1 MRARPG
7 CAARTARASG
17 AASPAGRSRRASRR
31 RATSGCARTSPKGS
45 APTRLCIGCCASR
58 TRCSISVRGLQAV
71 DPSLGS
77 VWLFEDITRQ
87 HEAEERIE
95 RALAEQELILDN
107 ATVGIAFV
115 RNRSIQRCNR
125 YLEEMVGAGPGE
137 LVGQSSEILF
147 ADRDDWQRAG
157 ALAYVTTAPGGTH
170 DAEWRFK
177 RRDGAAFRRRT
188 RGRLIDAGPEAQAW

>member
-45 APTRLCIGCCASR
+45 APT
-58 TRCSISVRGLQAV
+58 
-71 DPSLGS
+71 
-77 VWLFEDITRQ
+77 WLFEDITRQ
-87 HEAEERIE
+87 HEREERIE

-147 ADRDDWQRAG
+147 ADRDDWQPAG
-157 ALAYVTTAPGGTH
+157 ALAYLT
-170 DAEWRFK
+170 
-177 RRDGAAFRRRT
+177 
-188 RGRLIDAGPEAQAW
+188 